1 LPDGSFRVVTRILV
15 IEDDQ
20 AIREVTARLLSA
32 AGYEVLAADGGAQG
46 LRLWREG
53 GADLVLTDARM
64 AGLDGLQVVN
74 ALRAEAPTL
83 PVVIMSGDVKASTEL
98 LRVATGST
106 VGFLKK
112 PFRRE
117 QLIGAVTAALGDKPP
132 PDSPTP

>member
-1 LPDGSFRVVTRILV
+1 M
-15 IEDDQ
+15 
-20 AIREVTARLLSA
+20 
-32 AGYEVLAADGGAQG
+32 LAADGGAQG
-46 LRLWREG
+46 LRLWRER

-74 ALRAEAPTL
+74 ALRAEAPAL

-98 LRVATGST
+98 LRDATGST

-132 PDSPTP
+132 PTRRRPSGLREWDGGSGPR